1 MVVLIKSSSSSLNPK
16 KTILIT
22 SLGIFLIGSVYAALK
37 LYYKNKIRNT
47 KSSSNNNKLQ
57 NKKIINGRPVSSNA
71 STGNRLG
78 NSRPYSSDYDVA
90 GAKKSTSVVRPLVSE
105 RSILLASNCS
115 SQNDIKTF
123 PPEELLELGILIF
136 LFFFFK
142 LNFVFLICVGMNY
155 LNLIPFFSIRM
166 SAHSETLS
174 SHLLPGN

>member
-1 MVVLIKSSSSSLNPK
+1 MVVLSLNPK
-16 KTILIT
+16 KKILIT

-47 KSSSNNNKLQ
+47 KSSSSSSSSNNNKLQ

-71 STGNRLG
+71 STSNRLG

-90 GAKKSTSVVRPLVSE
+90 AAKKSTSVVRPLVSE

-136 LFFFFK
+136 
-142 LNFVFLICVGMNY
+142 FL
-155 LNLIPFFSIRM
+155 L
-166 SAHSETLS
+166 
-174 SHLLPGN
+174 

>member
-1 MVVLIKSSSSSLNPK
+1 MVVLSLNPK

-47 KSSSNNNKLQ
+47 KSSSSSSSNNNKLQ

-71 STGNRLG
+71 STSNRLG

-90 GAKKSTSVVRPLVSE
+90 AAKKSTSVVRPLVSE

-136 LFFFFK
+136 FF
-142 LNFVFLICVGMNY
+142 L
-155 LNLIPFFSIRM
+155 
-166 SAHSETLS
+166 
-174 SHLLPGN
+174 

>member
-1 MVVLIKSSSSSLNPK
+1 MVVLSLNPK
-16 KTILIT
+16 KKILIT
-22 SLGIFLIGSVYAALK
+22 SLGIFLIGSVYVALK

-47 KSSSNNNKLQ
+47 KSSSSSSSSSNNNKLQ

-71 STGNRLG
+71 STSNRLG

-90 GAKKSTSVVRPLVSE
+90 AAKKSTSVVRPLVSE

-136 LFFFFK
+136 
-142 LNFVFLICVGMNY
+142 FL
-155 LNLIPFFSIRM
+155 L
-166 SAHSETLS
+166 
-174 SHLLPGN
+174 